1 MMDINAK
8 IKELLQKEPD
18 PRGGAAERTER
29 AQKLL
34 LWGCPPVLGAVTDN
48 RDPECLGRVRI
59 SLDALIPGSES
70 TWLPVAG
77 GSRKGGAGLWTLP
90 EIGTQALAVFTAADR
105 SRGYVLGFIY
115 DRQHRPPEHSTESSA
130 ESTVLQTRKHR
141 IEITDEDGKEEIR
154 IESAEGRMRV
164 SIGKSGGIK
173 VENELGGINI
183 KCRNFKCEGEGEIHL
198 ATKKTLTARTDDAL
212 KIKAGGSLNITSDK
226 AVNLKG
232 KNIKMSGSKGVT
244 AEGKQLAVQDDK
256 VMGFDVHIMVVP
268 SGNGTTTVPLPHPFI
283 GKLADKLSK
292 DVKIKDK
299 ACATKDSVAKH
310 DDSMHM
316 QLPGTIKF
324 QNNPK
329 KEGKVTG
336 GTSSKVKINGKEAAV
351 IGSQVSTCN
360 DVGAQ
365 NNSTVIAPGASMPM
379 PVIIN
384 PKNTEEWKREQEE
397 KEKKEPKFSSVKWG
411 SSSVEE
417 GKEVELTASVQDIED
432 GNMVTL
438 QVFPEGKGPED
449 GVPVASFPLTVK
461 GGSVNAKW
469 SYRANKSEL
478 PPDSDP
484 KFVFSAHC
492 AWCNFEKSSNSVEVK
507 LVRPEITKAEWQDK
521 DGNSVSK
528 VYSNEEYTFEVE
540 TKDIEDG
547 NGVTATVYDKKTERK
562 IGDYGIT
569 ISGNKGEC
577 KINIPYIDISDKD
590 GCDSY
595 CEVTALR
602 CKSFRSSVVN
612 YPGPEFS
619 RLQWLNRNDEEIDK
633 IDYGSEVKITADA
646 KNLAEGERVFVYV
659 YRNSTE
665 NQDNYCKKLL
675 ATVTDS
681 KVKATFVA
689 KENKELL
696 EELGEDSEIN
706 YIFVLVPQS
715 YPMCRS
721 EDSKEVRLN
730 FVFVINIYDDPNTVN
745 QNDSYILEDN
755 DGGKKYQQE
764 KKVKDDMIADDDKI
778 TLKFEELKP
787 GLKYRL
793 RYLLENEKKGS
804 VIYNNVIFL
813 NLINQDNKN
822 E

>member
-1 MMDINAK
+1 MLDINAK

-232 KNIKMSGSKGVT
+232 KNIKMSGTKGVT
-244 AEGKQLAVQDDK
+244 AEGKQIAVQDDK

-336 GTSSKVKINGKEAAV
+336 GTSPKVKINGKEAAV

-379 PVIIN
+379 PVIVN
-384 PKNTEEWKREQEE
+384 PMNTEEWKREQEE
-397 KEKKEPKFSSVKWG
+397 KEKKEPKFTSVKWASAG
-411 SSSVEE
+411 CKE
-417 GKEVELTASVQDIED
+417 GEEVELTANVQDIAD

-449 GVPVASFPLTVK
+449 SIPVIRFPLTVK
-461 GGSVNAKW
+461 GGSVSAKW
-469 SYRANKSEL
+469 SYRGNQNEM
-478 PPDSDP
+478 PPESNP
-484 KFVFSAHC
+484 RFVFSAHC
-492 AWCNFEKSSNSVEVK
+492 AWCSFEKSSNTLEVK
-507 LVRPEITKAEWQDK
+507 LKRPEIKKAEWHNSDNQTVTKEKMDNLITLYAQTKDIDDGKSVVFEIFDSTQDPDADRPLKTLDAYVESNKAETEFDFNDLMPPPKIDEALYRYYAEKGMDIPREQFEFLLEDYEEEVESPYKEKPKFFFIAKAQKCRDCSSEDVELSK
-521 DGNSVSK
+521 DITVTVLDASGNGEKDSK
-528 VYSNEEYTFEVE
+528 VYLKEPDGTEHKVTCG
-540 TKDIEDG
+540 EDG
-547 NGVTATVYDKKTERK
+547 IAAFEDLIPGIYNVKIERK
-562 IGDYGIT
+562 R
-569 ISGNKGEC
+569 K
-577 KINIPYIDISDKD
+577 
-590 GCDSY
+590 
-595 CEVTALR
+595 
-602 CKSFRSSVVN
+602 
-612 YPGPEFS
+612 
-619 RLQWLNRNDEEIDK
+619 
-633 IDYGSEVKITADA
+633 
-646 KNLAEGERVFVYV
+646 
-659 YRNSTE
+659 
-665 NQDNYCKKLL
+665 
-675 ATVTDS
+675 
-681 KVKATFVA
+681 
-689 KENKELL
+689 
-696 EELGEDSEIN
+696 
-706 YIFVLVPQS
+706 
-715 YPMCRS
+715 
-721 EDSKEVRLN
+721 
-730 FVFVINIYDDPNTVN
+730 
-745 QNDSYILEDN
+745 
-755 DGGKKYQQE
+755 
-764 KKVKDDMIADDDKI
+764 
-778 TLKFEELKP
+778 
-787 GLKYRL
+787 
-793 RYLLENEKKGS
+793 
-804 VIYNNVIFL
+804 
-813 NLINQDNKN
+813 
-822 E
+822 

>member
-1 MMDINAK
+1 MLEVARK
-8 IKELLQKEPD
+8 LTKLLESEPD
-18 PRGGAAERTER
+18 PREGAGGRREFNQT
-29 AQKLL
+29 KLL
-34 LWGCPPVLGAVTDN
+34 MRCPPTVGVVTDN
-48 RDPECLGRVRI
+48 RDPDCLGRIRI
-59 SLDALIPGSES
+59 SYDTVVPGSVS
-70 TWLPVAG
+70 PWLPVIG
-77 GSRKGGAGLWTLP
+77 RGTGKGMWTLP
-90 EIGTQALAVFTAADR
+90 EIGTQCLAVFTAADR

-115 DRQHRPPEHSTESSA
+115 DREHRPPESGTEKRCDSTL
-130 ESTVLQTRKHR
+130 LQTRSHR
-141 IEITDEDGKEEIR
+141 IEVIDKEGREEIR

-244 AEGKQLAVQDDK
+244 AEGKQIAVQDDK

-397 KEKKEPKFSSVKWG
+397 KEKKEPKFSNVKWG

-449 GVPVASFPLTVK
+449 GVPIASFPLTVK
-461 GGSVNAKW
+461 GGSVSAKW
-469 SYRANKSEL
+469 SYHANKSEL

-492 AWCNFEKSSNSVEVK
+492 AWCNFEKSSNSLEVK
-507 LVRPEITKAEWQDK
+507 LIRPEIKKAEWQDK
-521 DGNSVSK
+521 DGASTSK
-528 VYSNEEYTFEVE
+528 GLVGETLKLHAETKDMEGGVTFRVYDDKGLQVFEKGATIEGDKVETEWTYHWNGEKLEEKPKFTFEVTGQRCKRVE
-540 TKDIEDG
+540 SSE
-547 NGVTATVYDKKTERK
+547 VE
-562 IGDYGIT
+562 
-569 ISGNKGEC
+569 ISGKIEVQFVDKLKEPLSNLEVILIDKENQENSIATDSDGIIKKDDVIPGKYSVKTKNEFEIK
-577 KINIPYIDISDKD
+577 KINGIDIYNILGSISIEEKN
-590 GCDSY
+590 
-595 CEVTALR
+595 EVVMN
-602 CKSFRSSVVN
+602 F
-612 YPGPEFS
+612 E
-619 RLQWLNRNDEEIDK
+619 Q
-633 IDYGSEVKITADA
+633 
-646 KNLAEGERVFVYV
+646 
-659 YRNSTE
+659 
-665 NQDNYCKKLL
+665 
-675 ATVTDS
+675 
-681 KVKATFVA
+681 
-689 KENKELL
+689 KEN
-696 EELGEDSEIN
+696 S
-706 YIFVLVPQS
+706 
-715 YPMCRS
+715 
-721 EDSKEVRLN
+721 
-730 FVFVINIYDDPNTVN
+730 
-745 QNDSYILEDN
+745 
-755 DGGKKYQQE
+755 
-764 KKVKDDMIADDDKI
+764 
-778 TLKFEELKP
+778 
-787 GLKYRL
+787 
-793 RYLLENEKKGS
+793 
-804 VIYNNVIFL
+804 
-813 NLINQDNKN
+813 
-822 E
+822 